1 MFGRFVSLFSK
12 KKSFRV
18 IIVGLDGAG
27 KTTLLFKLKLG
38 EQASTIPSIG
48 FQVETTTYKDLTFIV
63 WDLGDQEKIRPLW
76 KHYFVG
82 LNGIIYIVDSNDTE
96 RLEGSFS
103 EFKLLMEQPDIQE
116 DVPCLIY
123 ANKVFLR

>member
-63 WDLGDQEKIRPLW
+63 WDLGGQEKIRPLW

-82 LNGIIYIVDSNDTE
+82 LNGIIYIQMT
-96 RLEGSFS
+96 LKG
-103 EFKLLMEQPDIQE
+103 
-116 DVPCLIY
+116 
-123 ANKVFLR
+123 